1 MLIRFGFRVK
11 LLYLCIAKRR
21 EPITSGFSPF
31 FGPKKGYFTS
41 EIEKFTSEIKI
52 FFSES
57 GFFSGYV
64 GARSGFPASYFGVQF
79 IKNIKVF
86 RAKKFDFNISG
97 VRNVPHLACKV

>member
-1 MLIRFGFRVK
+1 MIS
-11 LLYLCIAKRR
+11 
-21 EPITSGFSPF
+21 TSD
-31 FGPKKGYFTS
+31 
-41 EIEKFTSEIKI
+41 IENFTSEIKK